1 MRPPAAEL
9 LVWQLLAEITHG
21 LQQRYSRVTSCG
33 VLQGVVCLLLQVSLG
48 EELQVAGLPYPGPEA
63 LTLRQLEEF
72 VSKIQQTSGV
82 S

>member
-1 MRPPAAEL
+1 M
-9 LVWQLLAEITHG
+9 
-21 LQQRYSRVTSCG
+21 
-33 VLQGVVCLLLQVSLG
+33 QVSLG

-72 VSKIQQTSGV
+72 VSKIQQSSGR